1 MSKKMK
7 LDLKGLKV
15 ESFVTSLK
23 DEEKAKAIGIREYI
37 MKPIVIKELAEVI
50 SKALGKKEA
59 VHCVS

>member
-23 DEEKAKAIGIREYI
+23 DEEKAKAKGGWTGLHICDTWPEICESETC
-37 MKPIVIKELAEVI
+37 PDSEF
-50 SKALGKKEA
+50 
-59 VHCVS
+59 C